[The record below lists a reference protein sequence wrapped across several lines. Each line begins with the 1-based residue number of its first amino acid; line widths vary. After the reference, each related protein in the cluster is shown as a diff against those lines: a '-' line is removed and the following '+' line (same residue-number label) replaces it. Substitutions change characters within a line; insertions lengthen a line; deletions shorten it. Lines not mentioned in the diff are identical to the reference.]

1 MKIPTEMS
9 PTSPSIDTQR
19 PNELWTYLELLQDDL
34 LQSPEGQMDMD
45 PSLTIVA
52 TVPEDGTDACFYK
65 IKAPSPT
72 LPQDFM
78 EGDQINTTTPLP
90 DNAPTIT
97 TLPDNAPT
105 VTTLPDNAPTVTT
118 LPDNATTVTKTL
130 PDNAPTVTKTLPDN
144 APTVTTLPDNAPTV
158 TKTLPDNAPTVTTL
172 PDNATTV
179 TKTLPD
185 NAPTVTTLPDN
196 APTVTKT
203 LPDNAPTVT
212 KTLPDNAPTVT
223 KTLPDNA
230 TTVTKTLPDNA
241 PTVTTLDSHH
251 SRQTTTGH
259 LSVTLETSVD
269 TSNNIL
275 PIWKTVDQQ
284 TLSEPMTTLEVPA
297 GVQEQHR
304 SYVNSSPPAGPTS
317 LCLWLP
323 LQSFNNHKRTRRTGG
338 HNNKED
344 SHIAFRQSNNNII
357 NIKEEREE
365 NLHASPEPSPSPPAS
380 EPSPPLQQQQQ
391 QQQQPLVRVQSASH
405 LPQPHVSPAMGVSS
419 DTLSFSGFP
428 NMQKVM
434 MYTVHQPSVQT
445 NLPTLIMP
453 QPPVQPGSSGVS
465 GGNGGMG
472 GMLDVPT
479 LTDSKGEYGFTVSVE
494 EKERTTK
501 SPMWLMS
508 PVTNKLYTNINKAVP
523 FEVRLGNPPADRSQ
537 LQVRIVPVFSSPQFL
552 RTNVTR
558 CPNHSAPND
567 PTNHDFPYPEYV
579 VRADHPLADYVQGAN
594 GRLAVV
600 VPLDPLQ
607 DGPDYT
613 PILLRFMCLG
623 SCVGGINRRP
633 IAIILTLE
641 NNQGEC
647 LGRKVVD
654 VRVCACPTRDIKT
667 DEQAAKGT
675 KRKGVTTQ
683 ENLTMYRK
691 QPRLIEPKTD
701 SEDDDQIFTIKVRGA
716 ALYKFLLGVK
726 NMYYESHPDYAQ
738 QYPDISQ
745 HSVSSSLIHKKKA
758 TKKEVRNKQENVS
771 EIDNGLWESVTGSPT
786 NSDHQLD
793 EPPTDPLET
802 NTNNSSPSNRMVQ
815 SQLKVL
821 LVERNGI
828 NSPGESEVANGEFKL
843 QPQTELK
850 DIPLVMTS
858 TSSNEGV
865 TAGSVVSQHTKVFP
879 RHVPVMPV
887 STYQSTMRRVA
898 SEPTR
903 TKQTPRIL
911 RPPSAPIQSPG
922 RTVCIRTNPVKIE
935 RNLSPVREGSVSP
948 GSKEMLAANVLSERF
963 YQDSSFT

>member
-1 MKIPTEMS
+1 MRSK
-9 PTSPSIDTQR
+9 
-19 PNELWTYLELLQDDL
+19 
-34 LQSPEGQMDMD
+34 
-45 PSLTIVA
+45 
-52 TVPEDGTDACFYK
+52 
-65 IKAPSPT
+65 KAPSRST
-72 LPQDFM
+72 GIMM
-78 EGDQINTTTPLP
+78 EAKEATTT
-90 DNAPTIT
+90 
-97 TLPDNAPT
+97 
-105 VTTLPDNAPTVTT
+105 
-118 LPDNATTVTKTL
+118 
-130 PDNAPTVTKTLPDN
+130 
-144 APTVTTLPDNAPTV
+144 
-158 TKTLPDNAPTVTTL
+158 
-172 PDNATTV
+172 
-179 TKTLPD
+179 
-185 NAPTVTTLPDN
+185 
-196 APTVTKT
+196 
-203 LPDNAPTVT
+203 
-212 KTLPDNAPTVT
+212 
-223 KTLPDNA
+223 
-230 TTVTKTLPDNA
+230 
-241 PTVTTLDSHH
+241 
-251 SRQTTTGH
+251 TTT
-259 LSVTLETSVD
+259 TTQA
-269 TSNNIL
+269 NIAIKKHEF
-275 PIWKTVDQQ
+275 PQ
-284 TLSEPMTTLEVPA
+284 S
-297 GVQEQHR
+297 
-304 SYVNSSPPAGPTS
+304 
-317 LCLWLP
+317 
-323 LQSFNNHKRTRRTGG
+323 QSFNNHKRTRRTGG

-344 SHIAFRQSNNNII
+344 SHIAVRQSNNNSI

-365 NLHASPEPSPSPPAS
+365 NLHASPELSPSPPAS

-453 QPPVQPGSSGVS
+453 QPSVQPGSSGVS

-850 DIPLVMTS
+850 DIPLVITS

>member
-1 MKIPTEMS
+1 M
-9 PTSPSIDTQR
+9 DTRR
-19 PNELWTYLELLQDDL
+19 PDELWTDIDLLLDD
-34 LQSPEGQMDMD
+34 LQSPTEVTERQQVMD
-45 PSLTIVA
+45 PSSKIVA
-52 TVPEDGTDACFYK
+52 TVPEDGPDLYT
-65 IKAPSPT
+65 IQAPPPT
-72 LPQDFM
+72 LPLDFM
-78 EGDQINTTTPLP
+78 EGDQINTTKP
-90 DNAPTIT
+90 
-97 TLPDNAPT
+97 
-105 VTTLPDNAPTVTT
+105 
-118 LPDNATTVTKTL
+118 LPDNATTVTPL
-130 PDNAPTVTKTLPDN
+130 PDN
-144 APTVTTLPDNAPTV
+144 
-158 TKTLPDNAPTVTTL
+158 
-172 PDNATTV
+172 
-179 TKTLPD
+179 
-185 NAPTVTTLPDN
+185 
-196 APTVTKT
+196 
-203 LPDNAPTVT
+203 
-212 KTLPDNAPTVT
+212 
-223 KTLPDNA
+223 
-230 TTVTKTLPDNA
+230 
-241 PTVTTLDSHH
+241 
-251 SRQTTTGH
+251 
-259 LSVTLETSVD
+259 ET
-269 TSNNIL
+269 TSN
-275 PIWKTVDQQ
+275 
-284 TLSEPMTTLEVPA
+284 
-297 GVQEQHR
+297 H
-304 SYVNSSPPAGPTS
+304 
-317 LCLWLP
+317 
-323 LQSFNNHKRTRRTGG
+323 F
-338 HNNKED
+338 
-344 SHIAFRQSNNNII
+344 I
-357 NIKEEREE
+357 NIKEERDE
-365 NLHASPEPSPSPPAS
+365 NLPTSPEQSPSPPGS
-380 EPSPPLQQQQQ
+380 EPSPPLQQQ
-391 QQQQPLVRVQSASH
+391 QQQQPLVRVQSAPH
-405 LPQPHVSPAMGVSS
+405 LPQSHVSSAMGVSS
-419 DTLSFSGFP
+419 DTLSFSSFP

-434 MYTVHQPSVQT
+434 MYTLQPPSVQT
-445 NLPTLIMP
+445 NIPTLIMP
-453 QPPVQPGSSGVS
+453 QPSVQPGPSGVS
-465 GGNGGMG
+465 GGNSGMG

-479 LTDSKGEYGFTVSVE
+479 LTDSKGEYGFTVLVE

-508 PVTNKLYTNINKAVP
+508 LVTNKLYTNINKAVP
-523 FEVRLGNPPADRSQ
+523 FEVHLGNPPADRSQ

-647 LGRKVVD
+647 LGRKVID

-675 KRKGVTTQ
+675 KRKGVNTQ
-683 ENLTMYRK
+683 ETLPMYRK

-701 SEDDDQIFTIKVRGA
+701 SEEDDQIFTIKVRGA

-758 TKKEVRNKQENVS
+758 TKKEVRNKQETVS
-771 EIDNGLWESVTGSPT
+771 ELDNGLWESVTGSPT
-786 NSDHQLD
+786 NSDHQVD

-802 NTNNSSPSNRMVQ
+802 NTNNTSPSNRIVQ

-828 NSPGESEVANGEFKL
+828 NNLGESDVTNGGEYKHL
-843 QPQTELK
+843 QPQTHELH
-850 DIPLVMTS
+850 DLPLVITT
-858 TSSNEGV
+858 TSSNESV
-865 TAGSVVSQHTKVFP
+865 TSGSVVSQPSTKVFP

-887 STYQSTMRRVA
+887 STYQSTMRRVS

-911 RPPSAPIQSPG
+911 RPPPSASPASHSPG
-922 RTVCIRTNPVKIE
+922 RMVCIRTNPIKIE
-935 RNLSPVREGSVSP
+935 RNLSPVMREGSVSP